1 MRSNLRKMRT
11 QKVSK
16 KAPEWK
22 RKRMQNQLLRI
33 NVIDRAFDMS
43 EPAPEAVSTHLGRR
57 YPCSLYIGC

>member
-1 MRSNLRKMRT
+1 MRSNLRKIRT
-11 QKVSK
+11 KKVSK

-43 EPAPEAVSTHLGRR
+43 ETATEAVSTHLGRR
-57 YPCSLYIGC
+57 EP